1 MSGNTS
7 LYALVGGETGL
18 RNLVETFYDVI
29 EFEPEGTDLKML
41 HLRGM
46 GVAHSRIEQFAF
58 LSDFL
63 GGPKLYAEKH
73 GHTNVREMH
82 VHIEIDRKA
91 HDDWLNCM
99 SIAINRVGLDKDVGK
114 KLMTHFRAV
123 AAGLQN
129 RP

>member
-1 MSGNTS
+1 MMSS
-7 LYALVGGETGL
+7 SSSPKARISKCCISEEWAL
-18 RNLVETFYDVI
+18 RI
-29 EFEPEGTDLKML
+29 
-41 HLRGM
+41 RGSSNS
-46 GVAHSRIEQFAF
+46 HF

-99 SIAINRVGLDKDVGK
+99 SIAIDRVGLDKDVGK